1 MPLLQK
7 PSAGFAIVLEPNLE
21 RDALEELADELSKS
35 WVEEIREAFPNGEVG
50 LSVPL
55 KPAERLARYLEY
67 TPGDDIFM
75 LMQPNYVENVRL
87 GLTNPPESPYW
98 NRLITELPKA
108 AEQNIGDF
116 MRLLRESDINF

>member
-1 MPLLQK
+1 MPLMIK
-7 PSAGFAIVLEPNLE
+7 PPTGFALVLEPDME
-21 RDALEELADELSKS
+21 RDALEELASELSKS

-67 TPGDDIFM
+67 TPGDDIFL
-75 LMQPNYVENVRL
+75 LMQPDYVENVRL
-87 GLTNPPESPYW
+87 GLSTPPESPYW

-108 AEQNIGDF
+108 ATQNIQDF
-116 MRLLRESDINF
+116 MRLLRESDIAF